1 MRNSPTR
8 NGPQNGARDI
18 EKEALVRRRGQTSSR
33 VNGRWA
39 PRARNRQNTSAHDA
53 RALGGVLTHKAIQIA
68 FPQRLWLA
76 FSEWNLGEAHCNRR
90 NKADRGPSL
99 APEGPLLG
107 PEVQQ
112 SRDCEDARVYEQVEQ
127 ANP

>member
-1 MRNSPTR
+1 MAPATLRRKLWSVDEDRLLAELMAGGRRAPEIARTLQPT
-8 NGPQNGARDI
+8 
-18 EKEALVRRRGQTSSR
+18 T
-33 VNGRWA
+33 
-39 PRARNRQNTSAHDA
+39 
-53 RALGGVLTHKAIQIA
+53 RALGAVLTHKAIQIA

-112 SRDCEDARVYEQVEQ
+112 SRDCEDARAYEQVEQ